1 MAVRNVGTQFGG
13 RAVVQGYVQ
22 MLWDEGVEG
31 PEVVLRDFGKT
42 GVLKSASSSSSS
54 DGGEEEVVLRLTR
67 KDVSYWSV
75 EKQNW
80 VVPSRGVVVWLGEAS
95 DRLGWACY
103 TETGVCE
110 GGLKGPGAV

>member
-1 MAVRNVGTQFGG
+1 M
-13 RAVVQGYVQ
+13 QGYVQ

-31 PEVVLRDFGKT
+31 PGVVLRDFGKT
-42 GVLKSASSSSSS
+42 GVLKPASSSSSGDGG

-80 VVPSRGVVVWLGEAS
+80 VVPARGVVVWLGEAS
-95 DRLGWACY
+95 DRLEWACY
-103 TETGVCE
+103 TETGACE